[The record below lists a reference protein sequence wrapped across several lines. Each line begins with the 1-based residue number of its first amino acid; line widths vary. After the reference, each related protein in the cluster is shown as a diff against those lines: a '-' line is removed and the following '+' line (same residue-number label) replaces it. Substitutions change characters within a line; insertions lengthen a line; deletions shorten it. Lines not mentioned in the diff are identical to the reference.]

1 MDVQDVRRS
10 VLHADQHFEVNGPN
24 VGLVGWHAAEV
35 CHDHHSGT
43 PPALDYA
50 LAPWGS
56 DPLKMSGIHC
66 CWSGYVEEILI
77 QSLGGKV
84 LAVLVV

>member
-1 MDVQDVRRS
+1 MDVQDARRS
-10 VLHADQHFEVNGPN
+10 VLHADQHFEVDGPN

-35 CHDHHSGT
+35 YHDHHSRT
-43 PPALDYA
+43 PPVLDYA
-50 LAPWGS
+50 LSPWGS
-56 DPLKMSGIHC
+56 DPQKTSAIR

-84 LAVLVV
+84 LAVPVV